1 MGLDVYVGSL
11 TRYYCRDWETIV
23 QQMAR
28 GTGKKVE
35 VVRVIDN
42 AQDAN
47 DDPDQVRAAV
57 LAWRAKLAEALK
69 EVLVGGLDWREDDEA
84 PYFTDKPAWD
94 CYGDLLLWA
103 AYEENPDLPR
113 PEKSVE
119 AWSEDPAYT
128 RSNDKDAASRYP
140 NLVKGVEVW
149 LPADF
154 SFTFRGP
161 DAGGEETTFGSSAG
175 LQRELELLNDRTW
188 KADDAA
194 LQAWRKKGSESGAPL
209 ESGARFALAV
219 LMPLVRQANAER
231 LVVKLDF

>member
-1 MGLDVYVGSL
+1 MGLDIYVGSL

-23 QQMAR
+23 QRMAR
-28 GTGKKVE
+28 ETGRKVE
-35 VVRVIDN
+35 VVRV
-42 AQDAN
+42 AEDADDAI

-57 LAWRAKLAEALK
+57 LAWRAKMAEALK
-69 EVLVGGLDWREDDEA
+69 EVLVGEIDWREDDDA
-84 PYFTDKPAWD
+84 PYFTDKPSWD

-103 AYEENPDLPR
+103 AYEENPDLTR
-113 PEKSVE
+113 PKESVE

-154 SFTFRGP
+154 NFTFRGS
-161 DAGGEETTFGSSAG
+161 DAAGEEITFGSSVS

-188 KADDAA
+188 KADDATWA
-194 LQAWRKKGSESGAPL
+194 AWRKEGSEHGAPL

-219 LMPLVRQANAER
+219 LMPLVRRANAER
-231 LVVKLDF
+231 LVVKLDY